1 VESVRP
7 ATVDDQPRL
16 AVLADELVASVTAQR
31 GGGRL
36 VASALDRAEGG
47 SLGDLLAPLLDR
59 PDALV
64 LVGALDGVVVGFA
77 VTTYEVDGGGSRWGR
92 LGACFVEEEARAV
105 GVGRLLLEGSLAW
118 LADQGCAGVDGT
130 ALPGDR
136 GAKSFFEAAG
146 FKARL
151 LTMHRRLD

>member
-1 VESVRP
+1 MESVRP
-7 ATVDDQPRL
+7 AAADDQQRL
-16 AVLADELVASVTAQR
+16 VVLADELVASVTAQR
-31 GGGRL
+31 GGGLL
-36 VASALDRAEGG
+36 VASALDGTGG
-47 SLGDLLAPLLDR
+47 RSLGDLLGPLLDR

-77 VTTYEVDGGGSRWGR
+77 VTTYEVDGRGSRWGR

-105 GVGRLLLEGSLAW
+105 GVGRLLLERSLAW

-136 GAKSFFEAAG
+136 GAKSFFESAG